1 MVASVRESKFYQY
14 KLGESGHCMHYTTTF
29 PEHGIEYNIQILPSG
44 ENFGNHIC
52 NTDNVI
58 SLNKEIYCSNAMS
71 EVTELKSFIYI
82 YIFFYDY
89 LGKM

>member
-1 MVASVRESKFYQY
+1 
-14 KLGESGHCMHYTTTF
+14 MHALHKDVGGT
-29 PEHGIEYNIQILPSG
+29 PDIQILPSG

-82 YIFFYDY
+82 YIFF
-89 LGKM
+89 L

>member
-1 MVASVRESKFYQY
+1 MKVSFIKTNWEDVATACTVS
-14 KLGESGHCMHYTTTF
+14 TTF